1 MWYFNV
7 KYETWNQVFQNA
19 TLTLVGT
26 DSDVTGTYGELN
38 YLLSSKGFNV
48 VSYSTAKNAIRYKNQ
63 IQGTNI
69 VNKSIDAEVYSIKE
83 LNSIYALEIDYTYYY
98 DFTIMY
104 RNFSA
109 KVTDLNTSEIVMSA
123 NFRGNRSVQSVLKEF
138 VNQLA
143 AKTQ

>member
-1 MWYFNV
+1 M
-7 KYETWNQVFQNA
+7 
-19 TLTLVGT
+19 TLVGT